1 MLFMKRPTPQTR
13 TQKAC
18 HGRPRVHSSICASL
32 KKLAEFQKAVEGF
45 LWVSAANR
53 GGGLECGSLTAE
65 QIEVAHHRSA
75 DLLHERLSGPLVADN
90 ADILNNPQKQQ
101 PQRK

>member
-18 HGRPRVHSSICASL
+18 HGRPRVHTSICASL

-45 LWVSAANR
+45 LWVS
-53 GGGLECGSLTAE
+53 
-65 QIEVAHHRSA
+65 
-75 DLLHERLSGPLVADN
+75 VADKGG
-90 ADILNNPQKQQ
+90 AWSLSMTMRWVKAIKASFVSAI
-101 PQRK
+101 